1 MSRECIAEG
10 TDVAPIPAEHTLRIT
25 RTLAETF
32 QAGWDD
38 GADDRPLSSDEV
50 RKIAGLVR
58 PYLKRNQQKSA

>member
-1 MSRECIAEG
+1 MSA
-10 TDVAPIPAEHTLRIT
+10 PAERPRRIT

-38 GADDRPLSSDEV
+38 GESDRPLSQDEI

-58 PYLKRNQQKSA
+58 PYLRRNQQQSA